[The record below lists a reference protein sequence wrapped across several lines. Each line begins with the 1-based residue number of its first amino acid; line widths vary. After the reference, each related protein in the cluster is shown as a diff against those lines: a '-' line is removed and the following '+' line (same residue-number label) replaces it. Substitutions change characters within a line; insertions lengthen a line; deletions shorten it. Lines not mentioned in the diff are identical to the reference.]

1 MRRLVIFV
9 LQVLIFVVMLC
20 SVAFA
25 QDAAGAAG
33 VIKAT
38 ALSQALTEVVKI
50 VGAALMLVVGWL
62 VKKGVVAFEAKI
74 GMDISTKEEA
84 LVNEWVDKGYHL
96 AEEKALQWIK
106 DKASKP
112 IGGAKLET
120 AFDFVWDQIQEM
132 GLVGWTREMVLAK
145 IEAVVN
151 SKRANVVPASLP

>member
-1 MRRLVIFV
+1 MRRFFVCLIQAFLILVLF
-9 LQVLIFVVMLC
+9 
-20 SVAFA
+20 AGAAYA

-33 VIKAT
+33 VVKAT
-38 ALSQALTEVVKI
+38 ALSQALTEIVKI
-50 VGAALMLVVGWL
+50 AGAALMILVGWL
-62 VKKGVVAFEAKI
+62 VKKGVAAFEAKTGI
-74 GMDISTKEEA
+74 DISTKEEA
-84 LVNEWVDKGYHL
+84 LVDAWVDKGYHL
-96 AEEKALQWIK
+96 AEEKALQWIR

-151 SKRANVVPASLP
+151 AKRANVVPAPLP